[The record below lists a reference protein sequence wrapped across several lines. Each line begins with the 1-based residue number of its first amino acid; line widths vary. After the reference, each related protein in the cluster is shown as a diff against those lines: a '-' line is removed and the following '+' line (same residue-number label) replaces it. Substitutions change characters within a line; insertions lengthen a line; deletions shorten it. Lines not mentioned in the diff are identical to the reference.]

1 MNVNAGPRLDRLPMS
16 GFHRRI
22 MWLIGIGM
30 FFDGFDIYVASTVLG
45 ATLKTGFSTLGQNAL
60 FVSLTF
66 LGMMLGSLGTGF
78 LGDRFG
84 RRFTYQANL
93 AIFGLASLGA
103 AFAPTMS
110 VLIACRFVMGLGL
123 GAENVVGYSTLTEFV
138 PPQKRGKLQG
148 LMAVFVVSGL
158 PVAGLIGL
166 LLIPA
171 FGWRAMF
178 VLGGIGALGVWYARK
193 SLPESPRWL
202 DSVGRHAEADTILR
216 RIEAEVTHAR
226 GGQPLPP
233 LAVGKTPG
241 PAAVL
246 LSFGSLFS
254 GTMLQ
259 RMIVG
264 CVTLVVINTLLYGFV
279 TWLPTFFVHQGFSI
293 ARSFGF
299 ALVMSLGAPI
309 GSAIGALTADSWGRK
324 PTIIGASLAAIV
336 FGAIYPFVSNPLL
349 LPIVGLLLTIPIYVL
364 VALLFAVY
372 VPELF
377 PTEVRLRAS
386 GICNTLGRGA
396 TIVTPFIVVALF
408 AQHGIVGV
416 LALMIG
422 LLAVQ
427 IVVVAWLGVEPTGQR
442 LEDLQPADP
451 QARDAT
457 RTDAPGADAHASPL
471 K

>member
-45 ATLKTGFSTLGQNAL
+45 ATLKSGFSTLGQNAL

-66 LGMMLGSLGTGF
+66 LGMMLGSLATGF

-93 AIFGLASLGA
+93 AVFGLASLGA
-103 AFAPTMS
+103 ALAPNMS

-123 GAENVVGYSTLTEFV
+123 GAENVVGYSTLAEFV
-138 PPQKRGKLQG
+138 PPQKRGRLQG

-166 LLIPA
+166 LLIPS

-178 VLGGIGALGVWYARK
+178 VLGGVGALGVWYARK

-202 DSVGRHAEADTILR
+202 DSVGRHDEADGILR
-216 RIEAEVTHAR
+216 RIEAEVTAAR
-226 GGQPLPP
+226 GGKPLP
-233 LAVGKTPG
+233 A
-241 PAAVL
+241 PASTRPDATAQPA
-246 LSFGSLFS
+246 LSFASLFS
-254 GTMLQ
+254 GAMLQ

-264 CVTLVVINTLLYGFV
+264 CVTLIVINTLLYGFV

-293 ARSFGF
+293 AKSFGF

-309 GSAIGALTADSWGRK
+309 GSAIGALTADAWGRK
-324 PTIIGASLAAIV
+324 PTIIGSSLAAIV
-336 FGAIYPFVSNPLL
+336 FGAMYPFVTSPVV

-386 GICNTLGRGA
+386 GVCNTLGRGA
-396 TIVTPFIVVALF
+396 TIVTPFIVVSLF
-408 AQHGIVGV
+408 GQYGIVGV
-416 LALMIG
+416 LAMMIG

-442 LEDLQPADP
+442 LEDLQPEDTL
-451 QARDAT
+451 ARDALH
-457 RTDAPGADAHASPL
+457 ADAHASPN